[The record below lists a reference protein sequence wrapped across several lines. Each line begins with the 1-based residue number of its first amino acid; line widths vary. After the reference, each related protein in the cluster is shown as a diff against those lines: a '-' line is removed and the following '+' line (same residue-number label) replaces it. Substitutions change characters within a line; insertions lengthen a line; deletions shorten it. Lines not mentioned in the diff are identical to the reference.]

1 MNTTPDYSAAGEG
14 GSFDPAQAAAL
25 LDQTT
30 QQTRRKT
37 APARPWLLAI
47 RAVAVLL
54 VLGACWL
61 NVRGQHP
68 YSGPTAAVLPFVWG
82 FVILNFVA
90 TVGFRM
96 RATAGVTGKSR
107 FRPAEIVVLTL
118 AWLAVLPLIW
128 AMHHAGVSNAAA
140 YSLIPLTV
148 PLVLAGLTF
157 AAVGAARGDWRPFGV
172 GLGVAVT
179 GAVGLFAGPVGAWAV
194 DGVGLCLVLLGSAVT
209 VIWASRRSVVGL

>member
-1 MNTTPDYSAAGEG
+1 MNTTPDYTAAGDG

-30 QQTRRKT
+30 QQTRRKI
-37 APARPWLLAI
+37 APAQPWLLAI

-68 YSGPTAAVLPFVWG
+68 YSGPTSSVLPFVWG
-82 FVILNFVA
+82 FVILNFAA
-90 TVGFRM
+90 TVGFR
-96 RATAGVTGKSR
+96 RHATAGLTGKSR
-107 FRPAEIVVLTL
+107 FRPAEIAVLTL

-148 PLVLAGLTF
+148 PLILAGLTF
-157 AAVGAARGDWRPFGV
+157 AAVGAARGDWQPFGV

-179 GAVGLFAGPVGAWAV
+179 GAVGLLAGAVGAWAV
-194 DGVGLCLVLLGSAVT
+194 DGVGLCLVLLGSAAAVVWGT
-209 VIWASRRSVVGL
+209 RRSVVRS